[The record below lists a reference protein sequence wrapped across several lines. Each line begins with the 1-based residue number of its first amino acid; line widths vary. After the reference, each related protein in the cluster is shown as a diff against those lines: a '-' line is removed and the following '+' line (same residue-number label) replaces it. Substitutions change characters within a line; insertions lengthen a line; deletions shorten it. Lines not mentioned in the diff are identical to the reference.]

1 MSSVIEAESSLTDR
15 YQTTVPAPV
24 RRALRL
30 RKRDAILYRVRD
42 DGSVIISRKPAAD
55 EEDPVIDSFLAFL
68 AKDMTV
74 HPERIV
80 GVDIGLLDRIRSLVA
95 DVSFDLDAPLAP
107 EDD

>member
-1 MSSVIEAESSLTDR
+1 MIEAESSLTDR

-42 DGSVIISRKPAAD
+42 DGSVVISRKPAPD

-68 AKDMTV
+68 AEDMAK
-74 HPERIV
+74 HPERLAA
-80 GVDIGLLDRIRSLVA
+80 VDESLLGRIRPLVA
-95 DVSFDLDAPLAP
+95 DVSLDLDAPLPA
-107 EDD
+107 EDY

>member
-80 GVDIGLLDRIRSLVA
+80 GVDIGLLDRIRPLVA